1 MLEIILNKVFSPNL
15 DIPLGLEGQRSG
27 CDPLNQVCKETDDDK
42 EDYMEGLD
50 GGDDLPLITN
60 PMENQSCYSQFV
72 IRLVE
77 VNSEVIAPI
86 FSLTNT
92 ERVIQDEY
100 FQAQLLEIDKGL
112 RKFDPLRDEPT
123 GKSKFGTPHTGSIE
137 HTSETLQTAHATHTP
152 SRVARTP
159 LKKITIP

>member
-1 MLEIILNKVFSPNL
+1 M
-15 DIPLGLEGQRSG
+15 DIPLGLGGQRSG

-123 GKSKFGTPHTGSIE
+123 GKSKFDTPHTRSIE
-137 HTSETLQTAHATHTP
+137 HTSETLQTAHATYTH